1 MTSSNDTITLWD
13 IAPSASCLVSGFD
26 AHLPEPYRVRL
37 MEFGFHPGELV
48 ECLLAP
54 QFGAPR
60 VYRVSDTVYSLDRD
74 IATLVHVSP
83 AAGVSS

>member
-48 ECLLAP
+48 ECLL
-54 QFGAPR
+54 